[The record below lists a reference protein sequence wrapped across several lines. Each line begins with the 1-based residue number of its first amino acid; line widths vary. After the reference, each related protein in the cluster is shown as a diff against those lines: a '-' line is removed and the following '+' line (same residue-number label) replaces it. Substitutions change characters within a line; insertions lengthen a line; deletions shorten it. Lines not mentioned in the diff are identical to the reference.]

1 MVVGAPYRPPTTQG
15 DTWPWFSH
23 LPLAARLHS
32 HCCGAGNTT
41 DATQVWTGG
50 RDMDSDYMFLC
61 GVMWCRFGQQDAGKE
76 LLRAA
81 DVADPDMRALAAAMF
96 SKGLRRLREVEKRT
110 QPSSGT
116 ILERELCG

>member
-1 MVVGAPYRPPTTQG
+1 MLKYGSCYPDGQEETM
-15 DTWPWFSH
+15 
-23 LPLAARLHS
+23 
-32 HCCGAGNTT
+32 
-41 DATQVWTGG
+41 
-50 RDMDSDYMFLC
+50 MDSNYVFLC
-61 GVMWCRFGQQDAGKE
+61 GVMWCRFGQDAGKE

-81 DVADPDMRALAAAMF
+81 DVADPDMKALASAMF